1 MQPTQRR
8 TLQLVLGVLIGSL
21 GAYLALVPTATVNLL
36 GRHPPKTPSDW
47 INLRATFGGVAIGLG
62 AFLAWLPAARP
73 ARRTII
79 GLVMW
84 LMAGIGLARLLG
96 FVLDGHPDGR
106 QWLWI
111 TAEIALVA
119 TCAVLLRRR
128 PT

>member
-8 TLQLVLGVLIGSL
+8 TVQLVLGVVIGAL
-21 GAYLALVPTATVNLL
+21 GAYLAVVPTTTAELL
-36 GRHPPKTPSDW
+36 GRHPKTPSDW
-47 INLRATFGGVAIGLG
+47 INLRATFGGSAIGLG
-62 AFLAWLPAARP
+62 AFLAWLPASRP
-73 ARRTII
+73 ARRAII

-96 FVLDGHPDGR
+96 FAIDGHPDGR

-111 TAEIALVA
+111 SAEVA
-119 TCAVLLRRR
+119 IVVVGAILLRRR